1 MKKNFTLF
9 FLLLVLATAVQAQ
22 KTDGSIRGK
31 LMDTLA
37 KASIPDAT
45 ISLIKTADSSLI
57 TFTLSNKQG
66 VFEIKGLVEGDY
78 KLVISHQSYQ
88 PFSKLVTIKALQWQ
102 VELGDLIVEKNI
114 KSLGEVVVTSN
125 VPIVVKNDTVQ
136 FNADAFKTKPN
147 ATAEDL
153 LKKLPGVEVD
163 KDGNV
168 KAQGEQVQKVYVDGK
183 EFFGND
189 PKLATKNL
197 TADMIESVQ
206 VFDDMSDQAKFT
218 KIDDGSRSKTMNI
231 KLKKDRNKGYFG
243 RALAGIGSDDR
254 KEFNLSFNKFNGN
267 QRVSFLFNANNINK
281 QGFSFSD
288 VISTMGGFSGFGGGG
303 GGMMSAMG
311 GQLMNMKS
319 TLLGGGGNNF
329 GTGNTGLTRSLS
341 TGVNYSDQWGTK
353 IKMTGSYFFSNSTNV
368 QQQDILRRSTYTEL
382 LSGLDS
388 IVTLNRKTY
397 SRNENQNHRIN
408 LRLEYLIDSANSLL
422 YTPSLTFQHSENIS
436 QDTSFSTS
444 AIQNSEYLSTITRT
458 ANTNNRNGV
467 NWGNNLL
474 FRHKFSKTGRTITLG
489 WNNTIGNSKSQG
501 YTLSDNDFF
510 NETGSHTDS
519 IFQNQQNKQKTTTN
533 NNVFSTSYTEPIG
546 LNKLLELNYAY
557 TINKSTSD
565 RLVNNYNATTGKFD
579 SPELL
584 LTNNF
589 ENIFLAH
596 RAGINFRVQEKKYNY
611 QFGIAMQ
618 RATLESQSFQAFTGK
633 DSLTTDSYTNFFPT
647 ANFNYNPAKGKNFRF
662 AYNGRTNQPTI
673 SQLQNVPDVTDR
685 LNVRIGNPDLQP
697 EFNHNVNLNYNTF
710 NMATFKFIS
719 ASLNFSTTSN
729 KIVNSIDYA
738 NGVQLTRPV
747 NVDGY
752 YRGSSYVTLGIP
764 FKKPELKGSSMNF
777 TNNIS
782 YTRDVSLLQR
792 QRNVGKTLAINQGA
806 GINFNKET
814 IDFGIK
820 ANLAYTN
827 VRYSV
832 NTLLNEDYFT
842 QTYSADVSYTFKGSI
857 ILTSDFDYYINTGRA
872 DGFNQNIPL
881 WNASLS
887 KQVFKKKNGEVRF
900 SVNDIL
906 NQNQSITRTNGD
918 NYIQDTK
925 SVILRRYFMV
935 SLFFNLNKMG
945 GKQAQPGMPV
955 MPPGMERKVREIRV
969 Q

>member
-1 MKKNFTLF
+1 MKKIFTLF
-9 FLLLVLATAVQAQ
+9 LLILVLAGTVQSQ
-22 KTDGSIRGK
+22 KTEGSIRGK
-31 LMDTLA
+31 LLDTLS
-37 KASIPDAT
+37 KINIPDAT
-45 ISLIKTADSSLI
+45 VSVVNAVDSSFI
-57 TFTLSNKQG
+57 TFTLSNKLG
-66 VFEIKGLVEGDY
+66 DFEIKGLADGAY

-88 PFSKLVTIKALQWQ
+88 ILTKQVIIKATQQQ
-102 VELGDLIVEKNI
+102 VSLGDLVLEKNI
-114 KSLGEVVVTSN
+114 KSLGEVTVTSN

-189 PKLATKNL
+189 PKLATKNI
-197 TADMIESVQ
+197 TAEMIESVQ
-206 VFDDMSDQAKFT
+206 VFDDMSEQAKFT

-231 KLKKDRNKGYFG
+231 KLKKDRNKGFFG
-243 RALAGIGSDDR
+243 RALAAVGSDDR
-254 KEFNLSFNKFNGN
+254 YETNLSINKFNGN
-267 QRVSFLFNANNINK
+267 QRISFLFNANNINK
-281 QGFSFSD
+281 QGFSFTD

-303 GGMMSAMG
+303 GGMMGGMQMALKSGLMG
-311 GQLMNMKS
+311 GF
-319 TLLGGGGNNF
+319 GGF
-329 GTGNTGLTRSLS
+329 GTSNTGLTRSLS
-341 TGVNYSDQWGTK
+341 TGVNYSDQFGSK
-353 IKMTGSYFFSNSTNV
+353 IKMTGSYFYSNSTNI
-368 QQQDILRRSTYTEL
+368 QQQDILRRSTYTEF
-382 LSGLDS
+382 LSGQDS
-388 IVTLNRKTY
+388 VATLNRQTFSK
-397 SRNENQNHRIN
+397 NENQNHRIN
-408 LRLEYLIDSANSLL
+408 LRLEYMIDSSNSLL

-436 QDTSFSTS
+436 QDTSFSSS
-444 AIQNSEYLSTITRT
+444 ATQGDEFLSTTART
-458 ANTNNRNGV
+458 ANSNNRNGF

-474 FRHKFSKTGRTITLG
+474 FRHKFSRTGRTLTLG
-489 WNNTIGNSKSQG
+489 WNNSIGNSDSKG

-510 NETGSHTDS
+510 DETGSHTDS
-519 IFQNQQNKQKTTTN
+519 IFQNQQNKQKTTTR
-533 NNVFSTSYTEPIG
+533 NNVLSTSYTEPFG
-546 LNKLLELNYAY
+546 LNKLLEVNYAY
-557 TINKSTSD
+557 TVNKSTSD

-584 LTNNF
+584 LTNDF

-611 QFGIAMQ
+611 QFGMAIQ
-618 RATLESQSFQAFTGK
+618 RATLESQSFQAITGK
-633 DSLTTDSYTNFFPT
+633 DSLTTESYTNFFPT
-647 ANFNYNPAKGKNFRF
+647 ANFNYTPAKGKNLRI
-662 AYNGRTNQPTI
+662 AYNGRTNQPSI

-697 EFNHNVNLNYNTF
+697 EFNHNVSLNYNTF
-710 NMATFKFIS
+710 NMLTFKFIS
-719 ASLNFSTTSN
+719 ASLNLSATNN

-752 YRGSSYVTLGIP
+752 YRASSFVTLGMP
-764 FKKPELKGSSMNF
+764 FKKPQLKGSSMNF

-782 YTRDVSLLQR
+782 FTKDVSLLQR
-792 QRNVGKTLAINQGA
+792 QRNVGKTISINQGA
-806 GINFNKET
+806 GVNFNKET
-814 IDFGIK
+814 IDFGIR

-827 VRYSV
+827 VKYSV

-842 QTYSADVSYTFKGSI
+842 QTYSADVSYTFKGNI
-857 ILTSDFDYYINTGRA
+857 ILSSDFDYYINTGRA

-881 WNASLS
+881 WNGSIS
-887 KQVFKKKNGEVRF
+887 KQVFKKKNGEVKF

-935 SLFFNLNKMG
+935 SLLFNLNKMG
-945 GKQAQPGMPV
+945 GKQAQPGMPM
-955 MPPGMERKVREIRV
+955 MPPGMEKRVREIRV